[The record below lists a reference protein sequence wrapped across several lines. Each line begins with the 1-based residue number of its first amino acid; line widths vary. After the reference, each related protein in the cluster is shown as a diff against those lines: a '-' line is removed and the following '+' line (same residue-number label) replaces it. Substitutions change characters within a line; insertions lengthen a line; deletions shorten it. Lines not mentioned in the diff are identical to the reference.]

1 MAETTYLMQQDG
13 RLFRCAQRGLRA
25 VRMELTDWETGA
37 PFLAAEAVEGG
48 WDVTVGPAGAQ
59 LESLVQVALLWA
71 VELIE
76 ADASEREP

>member
-1 MAETTYLMQQDG
+1 M
-13 RLFRCAQRGLRA
+13 
-25 VRMELTDWETGA
+25 
-37 PFLAAEAVEGG
+37 
-48 WDVTVGPAGAQ
+48 TVGPAGAQ